1 MAIFHVC
8 LYSVLSLCGYL
19 FICTVFLVFIRQD
32 RFFRLQFLTL
42 FYMVK
47 ILSQII
53 FFSASNYLFKE
64 NVLPT
69 NQVPF
74 IGDYTR
80 IVCAISNKFFPPL
93 SPGTYIFVVVNLS

>member
-1 MAIFHVC
+1 
-8 LYSVLSLCGYL
+8 
-19 FICTVFLVFIRQD
+19 
-32 RFFRLQFLTL
+32 
-42 FYMVK
+42 MVK
-47 ILSQII
+47 ILLHII

-80 IVCAISNKFFPPL
+80 IVCAISNKFFHKIML
-93 SPGTYIFVVVNLS
+93 KIEDKKIYPGL